1 MFGYVNKLLVM
12 KKDPNIFSNQL
23 PLVDSGDKE
32 SLLSH
37 KGIVIWMTGLSG
49 SGKTTLA
56 YHLEKKLFEEGILTK
71 VLDGD
76 VLRLGINK
84 DLGFTPEGRHENIR
98 RTAELAKQLVSCGVV
113 VICSL
118 ITPTNELRSLAES
131 IVGQEHF
138 VLYHIATPI
147 EECEK
152 RDVKGH
158 YAKARSG
165 EITNFTGVSNPFE
178 NPVNAIYSLDTST
191 LSIDESIEMML
202 DDIYPL
208 ITI

>member
-1 MFGYVNKLLVM
+1 MVEKIILLVETNQ
-12 KKDPNIFSNQL
+12 NIFSNQL
-23 PLVDSGDKE
+23 PLVDTSEKE
-32 SLLSH
+32 NRLSH
-37 KGIVIWMTGLSG
+37 KGMVIWMTGLSG

-56 YHLEKKLFEEGILTK
+56 YHLEKKLFEEDVLTK

-84 DLGFTPEGRHENIR
+84 DLGFTPEGRYENVR
-98 RTAELAKQLVSCGVV
+98 RTAELAKQLASCGIV

-118 ITPTNELRSLAES
+118 ITPTNELRSLAEN

-138 VLYHIATPI
+138 ILYHISTPI